1 MKNNRRAE
9 SISFLKGLLRRTRS
23 IHELVN
29 AKQIFFFSYDTL
41 PDKYFL
47 STKDQTFNDDE
58 RENVHFSNRREF
70 STQELQEIKNDPKY
84 SVTVIRIVYE

>member
-9 SISFLKGLLRRTRS
+9 SISFLKGLLMRTRS

-29 AKQIFFFSYDTL
+29 AKQIFFIRYDAL
-41 PDKYFL
+41 PDKCFL
-47 STKDQTFNDDE
+47 LAKDQTLNDDD
-58 RENVHFSNRREF
+58 RESPHFFTRLEY

-84 SVTVIRIVYE
+84 SVTVIRIVYQ